1 MQNVT
6 LHKGALRHP
15 SFGVCMCAPG
25 TVLQENSNT
34 SEIFW
39 DLLRTSQVC
48 FSRDMSWPGYGW
60 SLTRAAALVA
70 WLTLSVN
77 PLVKLWLH
85 PINQNWEKAK
95 KTKKENEEKRAE
107 DDHISFEI
115 FSQKMPE
122 ILKWCLCGN
131 THCTPSVVLLAFW
144 IGQIVFPTSEYLC
157 PELCHNDQLLMTSG
171 KTLVNFSLCD
181 SLWFFVILCDS
192 LWFFAPFLS
201 FSQLCAK
208 CVEKAFSELRFE
220 AGKVT
225 SAAALSG
232 ASLVTVVAFFGAF
245 PKPWLYLRQDADDS
259 NGVRSFCDHWKIKHV
274 TLASQKPIR
283 KTA

>member
-181 SLWFFVILCDS
+181 SLWFFVILCAFSILFSTLCEMRREGVLWTS
-192 LWFFAPFLS
+192 LWGREGDFCSRVERCEPRDRCGLLRSLPEAVAIPPPGRRRQQWRQEFLW
-201 FSQLCAK
+201 
-208 CVEKAFSELRFE
+208 
-220 AGKVT
+220 
-225 SAAALSG
+225 
-232 ASLVTVVAFFGAF
+232 SLEDQACYIGI
-245 PKPWLYLRQDADDS
+245 S
-259 NGVRSFCDHWKIKHV
+259 
-274 TLASQKPIR
+274 
-283 KTA
+283 KTH

>member
-15 SFGVCMCAPG
+15 SFGMCMCAPG
-25 TVLQENSNT
+25 TVMQENSNT
-34 SEIFW
+34 LRSSEIFW
-39 DLLRTSQVC
+39 ELLKFVSAATCLGLAMDGPLRVQLH
-48 FSRDMSWPGYGW
+48 SWPGWPWVWIHWWNCGFTQ
-60 SLTRAAALVA
+60 SEIRIERRQ
-70 WLTLSVN
+70 
-77 PLVKLWLH
+77 KR
-85 PINQNWEKAK
+85 QRQ

-192 LWFFAPFLS
+192 LLFYPFLN
-201 FSQLCAK
+201 F
-208 CVEKAFSELRFE
+208 
-220 AGKVT
+220 
-225 SAAALSG
+225 
-232 ASLVTVVAFFGAF
+232 
-245 PKPWLYLRQDADDS
+245 
-259 NGVRSFCDHWKIKHV
+259 VRN
-274 TLASQKPIR
+274 A
-283 KTA
+283 